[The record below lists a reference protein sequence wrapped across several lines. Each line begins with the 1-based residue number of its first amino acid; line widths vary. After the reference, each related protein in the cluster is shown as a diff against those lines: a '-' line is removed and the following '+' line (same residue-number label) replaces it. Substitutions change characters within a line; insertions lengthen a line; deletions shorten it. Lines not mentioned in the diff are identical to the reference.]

1 MDIEYIEESN
11 KPIDWPANTREYIL
25 DKLCDCV
32 EAFRNDPS
40 YRTREALVSWTNQHD
55 LNQSIGC
62 GMYRVTEYEVG
73 IINFLYTAAKMYQIN
88 SLMTYLYDIIT
99 QVTRMQKIASWCT
112 LITKIEESPQI
123 PSYEKSLLLPLKLY
137 YFAYQKFT
145 IEKEKSF
152 AEQLR
157 GIVTDILSGSQT
169 KDEIE
174 VITYAYT
181 AMLFD
186 ISHMYGRKR
195 EKLWEFT
202 REELYELLKL
212 EAKLLRMNHQP
223 ANISPTK
230 GVLMIQISN
239 FILKSRH
246 GYNEDYICKYLP
258 VDVAKASIVNRQI
271 WMKKTELL
279 NDEREQRVIPELF
292 EDVSWIKYQWAKDID
307 FSATRTYYVSSFSKA
322 INTEEMHNNYG
333 ECLYG
338 YKNDVIVDLIG
349 PICMHSLR
357 KRPGTDPDLPDTIQ
371 RPVISQVITF
381 DVLYDIAEA
390 KEELQYLL
398 CIIDMFELTNDEKK
412 QFLQEILQYWIL
424 SVKDSKWQNERERRY
439 VLFLYDDYKYKETEF
454 DDTFLKVKTS
464 LFLTPDFILGDNPSR
479 PEIERQLAAKR
490 RALYSKPY
498 LFCKNCLAQD
508 HDAEIYGQVE
518 VCPVCGSKD
527 IKIIFCEEL

>member
-1 MDIEYIEESN
+1 MDIEYTTESE
-11 KPIDWPANTREYIL
+11 KPVDWPANTREYIL

-32 EAFRNDPS
+32 EAFRNNPS
-40 YRTREALVSWTNQHD
+40 YSTREVLVSLTNQHD
-55 LNQSIGC
+55 LNQHIGR
-62 GMYRVTEYEVG
+62 GLHRVTEYEVG
-73 IINFLYTAAKMYQIN
+73 IINFLYTAAKVHQIN
-88 SLMTYLYDIIT
+88 SLMTYLYDVIT
-99 QVTRMQKIASWCT
+99 QVTRMQKMISWFPVT
-112 LITKIEESPQI
+112 TNDDESFRILP
-123 PSYEKSLLLPLKLY
+123 YEKYLFLPLKLY
-137 YFAYQKFT
+137 HFAYQKFT

-152 AEQLR
+152 SAQLKDV
-157 GIVTDILSGSQT
+157 ITDILSENLS

-174 VITYAYT
+174 SITYAYT
-181 AMLFD
+181 AMLSD
-186 ISHMYGRKR
+186 ISHMHGRKR

-258 VDVAKASIVNRQI
+258 TDVARSSIINHQI

-292 EDVSWIKYQWAKDID
+292 EDASWIKYHWAKNID
-307 FSATRTYYVSSFSKA
+307 FSVTRTYYVSSFSKA
-322 INTEEMHNNYG
+322 INTEEMQKSYG

-338 YKNDVIVDLIG
+338 YKNDAIVDLIG
-349 PICMHSLR
+349 PFYMQSL
-357 KRPGTDPDLPDTIQ
+357 KKIPGTDPDLPDTIE
-371 RPVISQVITF
+371 RPIFSQVITF
-381 DVLYDIAEA
+381 DVLYDTAEA
-390 KEELQYLL
+390 KEELQYL
-398 CIIDMFELTNDEKK
+398 ISMIDMFELTDVEKK

-424 SVKDSKWQNERERRY
+424 SVKDSKWENERERRY
-439 VLFLYDDYKYKETEF
+439 VLFLYDGYKYKETEF

-479 PEIERQLAAKR
+479 PEIERQLVAKR
-490 RALYSKPY
+490 RALYTNQY
-498 LFCKNCLAQD
+498 LFCNNCLMQD
-508 HDAEIYGQVE
+508 HDAAIYGQVE
-518 VCPVCGSKD
+518 QCPVCGSKD
-527 IKIIFCEEL
+527 IKIVCRGKS